1 LITHLEKTKLSEKM
15 IDDDLSCVEESVT
28 KFTYKSG
35 VGFERYENKGEKSA
49 PKFIPSPNYQK
60 E

>member
-1 LITHLEKTKLSEKM
+1 M

-49 PKFIPSPNYQK
+49 PKFIPSPNY
-60 E
+60 